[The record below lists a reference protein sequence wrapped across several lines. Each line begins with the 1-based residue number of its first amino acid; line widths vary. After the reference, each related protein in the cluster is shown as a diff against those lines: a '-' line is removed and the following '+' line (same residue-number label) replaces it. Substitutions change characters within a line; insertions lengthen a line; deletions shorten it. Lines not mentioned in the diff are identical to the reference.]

1 MVSNKEQEFK
11 EALNNGKLAEAFLLA
26 MNSAVELK
34 ITTWVESSQ
43 EDSTQ
48 EKIQTPEIEKKD
60 TNPSQD
66 KETPGHS
73 LKSRVNLI
81 QGEIEN
87 KIGDQFL
94 NNDQLAKI
102 LPFHFHQVSLS
113 SHNFRNNLQ
122 SLQKLFGFLAALNQQ
137 ENSEQL
143 LKILDLEN
151 QFITENPTEIP
162 LPPLEL
168 GTKTPPT
175 DVIPIPSI
183 PSVKPQEKTL
193 SPEQEI
199 ESQRE
204 IKAEIK
210 AEIKEEILEEI
221 KDKIADDS
229 PIYPTPEMPVSDLD
243 EDDWE
248 ESTFIP
254 SALSFEDDNAQLETD
269 IDEEDDDSFEILS
282 LDDLEASGES
292 EEDWGDVDSP
302 HDNLELH
309 DDGELKDEDLPPLKF
324 DSGEE
329 YEDSDI
335 PIIELEEIAEE
346 DWGDVANPEDNLDL
360 DIEDQGDI
368 PVLNLDY
375 FSDDQ
380 MESQEDIPASE
391 LAQIPEEDWG
401 DVDSPH
407 DNLVLNLD
415 EDDVLRKS
423 EIPGVTIDEEIPE
436 TDIPVIELDDLG
448 NDGDWGDVD
457 LAQDDLQLEENSF
470 ELDLD
475 GEETPV
481 VDGEGWEE
489 SNDILELESPS
500 EESDFE
506 SANLQDM
513 DSIADFDFGEEVSSN
528 LELEIE
534 ETPVLEEESW
544 EETDQILDLESSDNE
559 LDNLDNLSD
568 FDFGEEVSSNLE
580 LEIEETPVLE
590 EESWEETDQI
600 LDLESSDNESDNLD
614 NLSGFDFG
622 EEVSS
627 NLELEI
633 EETPV
638 LEEESWEETDQIL
651 DLESSDNESDNLDN
665 LSGFDFGEEV
675 SSNLELEIEETPVLE
690 EESWE
695 ETDRIRF

>member
-143 LKILDLEN
+143 LEILNLEN

-168 GTKTPPT
+168 GTKTPSI
-175 DVIPIPSI
+175 DVFPIPSI
-183 PSVKPQEKTL
+183 PSVKPQEKTI
-193 SPEQEI
+193 SPEQKI

-229 PIYPTPEMPVSDLD
+229 PIYPAPEMPVSDLD

-282 LDDLEASGES
+282 LDDLEASSES
-292 EEDWGDVDSP
+292 EEDWGDVDSS
-302 HDNLELH
+302 HDNLELEE
-309 DDGELKDEDLPPLKF
+309 DDLRDEDLPPLKF
-324 DSGEE
+324 QSSQEEDS
-329 YEDSDI
+329 DSDI

-346 DWGDVANPEDNLDL
+346 DWGDVDSPRDDL
-360 DIEDQGDI
+360 EMEDQGDI
-368 PVLNLDY
+368 PILNLGDIL
-375 FSDDQ
+375 DDG

-391 LAQIPEEDWG
+391 LAQIPEEDGG
-401 DVDSPH
+401 DVDSPY
-407 DNLVLNLD
+407 DNLGLD
-415 EDDVLRKS
+415 L
-423 EIPGVTIDEEIPE
+423 DEEIPE
-436 TDIPVIELDDLG
+436 TDIPVIELDDEG
-448 NDGDWGDVD
+448 DGMDWGEVN
-457 LAQDDLQLEENSF
+457 LSDDESQLGETSF
-470 ELDLD
+470 DFDLD
-475 GEETPV
+475 REETSGIQ
-481 VDGEGWEE
+481 GEGWEE
-489 SNDILELESPS
+489 TNDILELESPS

-506 SANLQDM
+506 SADLRDM
-513 DSIADFDFGEEVSSN
+513 DSIADFDFGEEVSSD
-528 LELEIE
+528 LELDIE
-534 ETPVLEEESW
+534 ETPALEENW
-544 EETDQILDLESSDNE
+544 EETDQVLDLESSDND
-559 LDNLDNLSD
+559 LDIGYRRNSCI
-568 FDFGEEVSSNLE
+568 GV
-580 LEIEETPVLE
+580 
-590 EESWEETDQI
+590 
-600 LDLESSDNESDNLD
+600 
-614 NLSGFDFG
+614 
-622 EEVSS
+622 
-627 NLELEI
+627 
-633 EETPV
+633 
-638 LEEESWEETDQIL
+638 
-651 DLESSDNESDNLDN
+651 
-665 LSGFDFGEEV
+665 
-675 SSNLELEIEETPVLE
+675 
-690 EESWE
+690 
-695 ETDRIRF
+695 